1 MILDIERLSFSY
13 DKKNYQFK
21 DISFGIER
29 GEVFSIL
36 GRNGTGKSTLI
47 KCILNVLVPD
57 AGRISLAGR
66 DVHDWKRQEMAS
78 VAAYVPQAKNVVF
91 PFTVFDYVLM
101 GRTPHIPSFS
111 IPKESDLEVAGECL
125 KKFGI
130 SHLGDKPV
138 SEISGGEHQMAA
150 IARAVAQGPSLIIMD
165 EPTSHLDMGN
175 QQKVLD
181 MTRKLAADGMAALMT
196 THFPDHGF
204 MVSDRVAIMEDG
216 RLLASGEPD
225 DVITRENLKTAY
237 GIDVSVSYV
246 PDAGRKVCVT
256 TGCYTSETVRNI

>member
-1 MILDIERLSFSY
+1 MILDIEKLTFSY
-13 DKKNYQFK
+13 DKKNYQFNE
-21 DISFGIER
+21 ISFGIGK
-29 GEVFSIL
+29 GEIFSIL

-66 DVHDWKRQEMAS
+66 NVRDWKRQEMAS
-78 VAAYVPQAKNVVF
+78 VAAYVPQAKNIVF

-111 IPKESDLEVAGECL
+111 IPKESDVGVTEDCL
-125 KKFGI
+125 KKLGI
-130 SHLGDKPV
+130 SHLSDKPV

-175 QQKVLD
+175 QQKVLR
-181 MTRKLAADGMAALMT
+181 MTEKLAADGIAVLMT

-204 MVSDRVAIMEDG
+204 IVSDRVAIMEDG
-216 RLLASGEPD
+216 NLIAAGAPEE
-225 DVITRENLKTAY
+225 VITGENLRTAY
-237 GIDVSVSYV
+237 GIDISVSYV
-246 PDAGRKVCVT
+246 PEAGRKVCIPVK
-256 TGCYTSETVRNI
+256 